1 MTATKG
7 TNREERESRFD
18 SRQNPSSQI
27 DKVMLDARLTED
39 LLDRLLRSNDI
50 GAFLDEGH
58 VADIELTDYLH
69 NLLEQQGLT
78 RADVARASGLNP
90 TVVYDLFSGK
100 SRPGRDNAIILSIG
114 LNCDL
119 QETQRLLRL
128 AGVSEL
134 WCKQRRDAIIIW
146 CVNKGY
152 YRGAIDHELIRF
164 NEKPLMTYHH
174 ASSDNPTGH
183 VRTSVYPY
191 RESPRADTGRKPDD
205 DRLLHIC

>member
-100 SRPGRDNAIILSIG
+100 SRPGRDNAIILSM
-114 LNCDL
+114 D
-119 QETQRLLRL
+119 
-128 AGVSEL
+128 
-134 WCKQRRDAIIIW
+134 
-146 CVNKGY
+146 
-152 YRGAIDHELIRF
+152 
-164 NEKPLMTYHH
+164 
-174 ASSDNPTGH
+174 
-183 VRTSVYPY
+183 
-191 RESPRADTGRKPDD
+191 
-205 DRLLHIC
+205 